1 MEFSELIQQR
11 KSVRSFQ
18 DRPIS
23 PEILDQIL
31 KAANLAPSAGNL
43 QAFEIF
49 VATSPAKKAQL
60 TQAALDQEFI
70 QEAPVVLVFCTNSSR
85 SEWKYKQRAV
95 NLYAVQ
101 DATIACTYAMLAA
114 TNLGLGCVWVGAFND
129 EMVAEALGDPPGQR
143 PVAMLP
149 VGYPARNPN
158 PRPRRPLE
166 DLVHTIED

>member
-11 KSVRSFQ
+11 KSVRSFLDQ
-18 DRPIS
+18 PIS
-23 PEILDQIL
+23 PDILEQIL

-49 VATSPAKKAQL
+49 ITTSSEKKAQL

-70 QEAPVVLVFCTNSSR
+70 HEAPVVLVFCTNSSR

-129 EMVAEALGDPPGQR
+129 EKVAEALGNPPGLR